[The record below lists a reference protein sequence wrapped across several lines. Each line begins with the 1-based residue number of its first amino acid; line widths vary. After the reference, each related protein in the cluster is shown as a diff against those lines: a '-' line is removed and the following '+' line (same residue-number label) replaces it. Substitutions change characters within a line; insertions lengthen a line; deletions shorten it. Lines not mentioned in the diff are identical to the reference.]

1 MSKSKKYI
9 TIPTH
14 LIGKVSSTA
23 LIIYA
28 LLADRQE
35 LSVKQGYRFRDCSGY
50 YIIYT
55 EQDLSE
61 VIGISVRTV
70 RRMLTELSGAG
81 LIRMRKQ
88 GKGLPQKIYVRPI
101 EDTPYGDDD
110 AECERPKKSCQ
121 KTGERTE
128 VAGQERT
135 EMAGQ
140 ERPEVAG
147 LTIYQDDSYPDT
159 IYPHPTTQ
167 AHTTAKGKC
176 QPGRRKEEDEDDI
189 TQCIYKSDPSMTA
202 DDVEEIKSRIARNR
216 GFIHNVKAYIKAV
229 VENYRLEKS
238 IPAPQARESQLAAYD
253 LKAYETES
261 VFDYLSE
268 DDLAEI
274 KAEVECLKR

>member
-1 MSKSKKYI
+1 MSKKKYV

-28 LLADRQE
+28 MLADRQE

-61 VIGISVRTV
+61 VMGISVRTV

-135 EMAGQ
+135 DVSGQ
-140 ERPEVAG
+140 ERTNVSG
-147 LTIYQDDSYPDT
+147 LTIYPEKSYPDT
-159 IYPHPTTQ
+159 IYPHPSAP
-167 AHTTAKGKC
+167 AHTKAKGKES
-176 QPGRRKEEDEDDI
+176 PSRKKEDEDDI
-189 TQCIYKSDPSMTA
+189 TQCIYKSDPSMSMTA
-202 DDVEEIKSRIARNR
+202 DDVEEIKNRIARNR

-261 VFDYLSE
+261 VFDYLSD
-268 DDLAEI
+268 DDLAQI
-274 KAEVECLKR
+274 KAEVECSQK

>member
-1 MSKSKKYI
+1 MSKKKYV

-35 LSVKQGYRFRDCSGY
+35 LSVKQGYRFRDHSGY

-55 EQDLSE
+55 ETDLSE

-70 RRMLTELSGAG
+70 RRMLTELVGAG
-81 LIRMRKQ
+81 LIRTRKQ
-88 GKGLPQKIYVRPI
+88 GKGLPQKIYVNT
-101 EDTPYGDDD
+101 DTDDEALSQVD
-110 AECERPKKSCQ
+110 DQTASD
-121 KTGERTE
+121 RTE
-128 VAGQERT
+128 MSAQERT

-140 ERPEVAG
+140 ERTGMAA
-147 LTIYQDDSYPDT
+147 LTIYQKDSYPDT

-176 QPGRRKEEDEDDI
+176 QPRRRKDEDEDEV
-189 TQCIYKSDPSMTA
+189 TKCIYANDPSLTA
-202 DDVEEIKSRIARNR
+202 DDAEEIKQRIARNKN
-216 GFIHNVKAYIKAV
+216 FIHNTRAYIRTV
-229 VENYRLEKS
+229 VANYKLEKS

-261 VFDYLSE
+261 VFDYLSD

-274 KAEVECLKR
+274 KAEVERSQK

>member
-1 MSKSKKYI
+1 MSKKKYV

-35 LSVKQGYRFRDCSGY
+35 LSVKQGYRFRDHSGY

-55 EQDLSE
+55 ETDLSE

-70 RRMLTELSGAG
+70 RRMLTELVGAG
-81 LIRMRKQ
+81 LIRTRKQ
-88 GKGLPQKIYVRPI
+88 GKGLPQKIYVNT
-101 EDTPYGDDD
+101 DTDDEALSQVD
-110 AECERPKKSCQ
+110 DQTASD
-121 KTGERTE
+121 RTE
-128 VAGQERT
+128 MSAQERT

-140 ERPEVAG
+140 ERTDVSG
-147 LTIYQDDSYPDT
+147 LNIYQEDSYPDA

-167 AHTTAKGKC
+167 THTTAKGKC
-176 QPGRRKEEDEDDI
+176 QPHRRKDEDEDDI
-189 TQCIYKSDPSMTA
+189 THCIYKSDPSMTA
-202 DDVEEIKSRIARNR
+202 DDVEEIKNRIARNR

-274 KAEVECLKR
+274 KAEVECTQK

>member
-1 MSKSKKYI
+1 MSKKKYV

-35 LSVKQGYRFRDCSGY
+35 LSVKQGYRFRDCFGY

-88 GKGLPQKIYVRPI
+88 GKGLPQKIYVNT
-101 EDTPYGDDD
+101 DTDDEALSQVD
-110 AECERPKKSCQ
+110 DQTASD
-121 KTGERTE
+121 RTE
-128 VAGQERT
+128 MAAQERT

-140 ERPEVAG
+140 ERTEMAA
-147 LTIYQDDSYPDT
+147 LTIYQEDSYPDT
-159 IYPHPTTQ
+159 IYPHPSAP
-167 AHTTAKGKC
+167 AHTKAKGKES
-176 QPGRRKEEDEDDI
+176 PSRKKEDEDDI
-189 TQCIYKSDPSMTA
+189 AQCIYKSDPSMTA
-202 DDVEEIKSRIARNR
+202 DDVEEIKNRISRNK
-216 GFIHNVKAYIKAV
+216 GFIHNTRAYIRTV
-229 VENYRLEKS
+229 VANYKLEKS

-274 KAEVECLKR
+274 KAEVECSQK

>member
-1 MSKSKKYI
+1 MSKSKKYV

-14 LIGKVSSTA
+14 LIGTVSSTA

-28 LLADRQE
+28 MLADRQE

-70 RRMLTELSGAG
+70 RRMLTELVGAG
-81 LIRMRKQ
+81 LIRTRKQ
-88 GKGLPQKIYVRPI
+88 GKGLPQKIYVDPAADD
-101 EDTPYGDDD
+101 EAFSQSTDTAASD
-110 AECERPKKSCQ
+110 
-121 KTGERTE
+121 RTE
-128 VAGQERT
+128 MAAQERT

-140 ERPEVAG
+140 ERTEMAG
-147 LTIYQDDSYPDT
+147 LNIYQEDSYPDT
-159 IYPHPTTQ
+159 IYPHPSAP
-167 AHTTAKGKC
+167 AHTKAKGTES
-176 QPGRRKEEDEDDI
+176 PSRKKEDEDDI

-202 DDVEEIKSRIARNR
+202 DDVAEIKNRIARNR

-253 LKAYETES
+253 LKAYEAES
-261 VFDYLSE
+261 VFDYLSD

-274 KAEVECLKR
+274 KAEVECSQK

>member
-1 MSKSKKYI
+1 MSKKKYV

-23 LIIYA
+23 IIIYA
-28 LLADRQE
+28 LLADRHE

-70 RRMLTELSGAG
+70 RRMLTELVGAG
-81 LIRMRKQ
+81 LIRTRKQ
-88 GKGLPQKIYVRPI
+88 GKGLPQKIYVNVN
-101 EDTPYGDDD
+101 TDDEALSQVD
-110 AECERPKKSCQ
+110 DQTASD
-121 KTGERTE
+121 RTE
-128 VAGQERT
+128 MSAQERT

-140 ERPEVAG
+140 ERTGMAA
-147 LTIYQDDSYPDT
+147 LTIYQKDSYPDT

-176 QPGRRKEEDEDDI
+176 QPRRRKDEDEDEV
-189 TQCIYKSDPSMTA
+189 TKCIYANDPSLTA
-202 DDVEEIKSRIARNR
+202 DDAEEIKQRIARNKN
-216 GFIHNVKAYIKAV
+216 FIHNTRAYIRTV
-229 VENYRLEKS
+229 VANYKLEKS

-261 VFDYLSE
+261 VFDYLSD

-274 KAEVECLKR
+274 KAEVERSQK

>member
-1 MSKSKKYI
+1 MPKSKKYI

-28 LLADRQE
+28 MLADRQE

-70 RRMLTELSGAG
+70 RRMLTELVGAG
-81 LIRMRKQ
+81 LIRTRKQ
-88 GKGLPQKIYVRPI
+88 GKGLPQKIYVNVNTDD
-101 EDTPYGDDD
+101 EAFSQSTDTAASD
-110 AECERPKKSCQ
+110 
-121 KTGERTE
+121 RTD
-128 VAGQERT
+128 VSGQERT
-135 EMAGQ
+135 DVSGQDRTEMA
-140 ERPEVAG
+140 A
-147 LTIYQDDSYPDT
+147 LTIYQEDSYPDT
-159 IYPHPTTQ
+159 IYPHPSAPERHQT
-167 AHTTAKGKC
+167 KGK
-176 QPGRRKEEDEDDI
+176 QSPGRKGKEDEDDI

-202 DDVEEIKSRIARNR
+202 DDVEEIKNRIARNR

-238 IPAPQARESQLAAYD
+238 IPAPKKSQLAAYD
-253 LKAYETES
+253 LEAYENES

-268 DDLAEI
+268 DELAEI
-274 KAEVECLKR
+274 KAEAERLKR

>member
-1 MSKSKKYI
+1 MSKSKKYV

-70 RRMLTELSGAG
+70 RRMLTELSRAG
-81 LIRMRKQ
+81 IIRMRKQ

-140 ERPEVAG
+140 ERPEVAA
-147 LTIYQDDSYPDT
+147 LTIYQEDSYPDT
-159 IYPHPTTQ
+159 IYPHPSAL
-167 AHTTAKGKC
+167 AHTKAKGKES
-176 QPGRRKEEDEDDI
+176 PSRKKEDEDDI

-202 DDVEEIKSRIARNR
+202 DDVEEIKNRIARNR

-253 LKAYETES
+253 LEDYEHES
-261 VFDYLSE
+261 IFDYLSA

-274 KAEVECLKR
+274 KAEVERLKR

>member
-1 MSKSKKYI
+1 MSKKYI

-88 GKGLPQKIYVRPI
+88 GKGLPQKIYVDPAAD
-101 EDTPYGDDD
+101 EEAFSQSTDTAASD
-110 AECERPKKSCQ
+110 
-121 KTGERTE
+121 RTD
-128 VAGQERT
+128 VACQERT
-135 EMAGQ
+135 EMAG
-140 ERPEVAG
+140 
-147 LTIYQDDSYPDT
+147 LNIYQEDSYPNT
-159 IYPHPTTQ
+159 IYPHPSAP
-167 AHTTAKGKC
+167 AHTKAKGKES
-176 QPGRRKEEDEDDI
+176 PSRKKEDEDDI
-189 TQCIYKSDPSMTA
+189 TQCIYKSDPSLTA
-202 DDVEEIKSRIARNR
+202 DDVEEIKQRISRNK
-216 GFIHNVKAYIKAV
+216 GFIHNTRAYIRTV
-229 VENYRLEKS
+229 VANYKLEKS
-238 IPAPQARESQLAAYD
+238 IPAPQAKSQLAAYD
-253 LKAYETES
+253 LKAYEAES

-268 DDLAEI
+268 EELAEI
-274 KAEVECLKR
+274 KAEAERLKR

>member
-1 MSKSKKYI
+1 MSKSKKYV

-28 LLADRQE
+28 MLADRQE
-35 LSVKQGYRFRDCSGY
+35 LSVKQGYRFRDHSGY

-55 EQDLSE
+55 ETDLSE

-88 GKGLPQKIYVRPI
+88 GKGLPQKIYVDPAAD
-101 EDTPYGDDD
+101 EEAFSQSTDTAASD
-110 AECERPKKSCQ
+110 
-121 KTGERTE
+121 RTD
-128 VAGQERT
+128 VSAQERT

-147 LTIYQDDSYPDT
+147 LTIYPEKSYPDT
-159 IYPHPTTQ
+159 IYPHPSAP

-202 DDVEEIKSRIARNR
+202 DDVAEIKNRIARNR

-253 LKAYETES
+253 LEAYEAES
-261 VFDYLSE
+261 VFDYLSD

-274 KAEVECLKR
+274 KAEVECSQK

>member
-61 VIGISVRTV
+61 VMGISVRTV

-88 GKGLPQKIYVRPI
+88 GKGLPQKIYVDPAAD
-101 EDTPYGDDD
+101 EEAFSQSTDTAASD
-110 AECERPKKSCQ
+110 
-121 KTGERTE
+121 RTD
-128 VAGQERT
+128 VSGQERT
-135 EMAGQ
+135 DVSGQ
-140 ERPEVAG
+140 ERTNVSG
-147 LTIYQDDSYPDT
+147 LTIYPEKSYPDT

-176 QPGRRKEEDEDDI
+176 QPRRRKDEDEDEV
-189 TQCIYKSDPSMTA
+189 TKCIYANDPSLTA
-202 DDVEEIKSRIARNR
+202 EDVAEIKQRISRNK
-216 GFIHNVKAYIKAV
+216 GFIHNTRAYIRTV
-229 VENYRLEKS
+229 VANYRLEKS

-274 KAEVECLKR
+274 KAEAERLKR

>member
-1 MSKSKKYI
+1 MKKSKKYV

-35 LSVKQGYRFRDCSGY
+35 LSVKQGYRFRDHSGY

-55 EQDLSE
+55 ETDLSE

-88 GKGLPQKIYVRPI
+88 GKGLPQKIYVDPAAD
-101 EDTPYGDDD
+101 EEADEEAFSQSADQTASD
-110 AECERPKKSCQ
+110 
-121 KTGERTE
+121 
-128 VAGQERT
+128 RT
-135 EMAGQ
+135 EMAAQ
-140 ERPEVAG
+140 DRTEMAAP
-147 LTIYQDDSYPDT
+147 TIYQEDSYPDT
-159 IYPHPTTQ
+159 IYPHPSAP
-167 AHTTAKGKC
+167 AHTKAKGKES
-176 QPGRRKEEDEDDI
+176 PSRKKEDEDDI
-189 TQCIYKSDPSMTA
+189 TQCIYRSDPSMTA
-202 DDVEEIKSRIARNR
+202 DDVEEIKQRISRNK
-216 GFIHNVKAYIKAV
+216 GFIHNTRAYIRTV
-229 VENYRLEKS
+229 VANYRLEKS

-261 VFDYLSE
+261 VFDYLSD

-274 KAEVECLKR
+274 KAEVERLKR

>member
-28 LLADRQE
+28 MLADRQE

-61 VIGISVRTV
+61 ALGISVRTV

-88 GKGLPQKIYVRPI
+88 GKGLPQKIYVDPAADD
-101 EDTPYGDDD
+101 EAFSQSTDTAASD
-110 AECERPKKSCQ
+110 
-121 KTGERTE
+121 RTD
-128 VAGQERT
+128 VSGQERT
-135 EMAGQ
+135 N
-140 ERPEVAG
+140 VSG
-147 LTIYQDDSYPDT
+147 LTIYPEKSYPDT
-159 IYPHPTTQ
+159 IYPHPSAP
-167 AHTTAKGKC
+167 AHTKAKGTES
-176 QPGRRKEEDEDDI
+176 PSRKKEDEDDI

-202 DDVEEIKSRIARNR
+202 DDVAEIKNRIARNR

-253 LKAYETES
+253 LKAYEAES
-261 VFDYLSE
+261 VFDYLSD

-274 KAEVECLKR
+274 KAEVECSQK

>member
-1 MSKSKKYI
+1 MPKSKKYV

-88 GKGLPQKIYVRPI
+88 GKGLPQKIYVDPAAD
-101 EDTPYGDDD
+101 EEAFSQSADQTASD
-110 AECERPKKSCQ
+110 
-121 KTGERTE
+121 RTE
-128 VAGQERT
+128 MAAQDRT
-135 EMAGQ
+135 EMAG
-140 ERPEVAG
+140 
-147 LTIYQDDSYPDT
+147 LNIYQEDSYPDT
-159 IYPHPTTQ
+159 IYPHPSAP
-167 AHTTAKGKC
+167 AHTKAKGKES
-176 QPGRRKEEDEDDI
+176 PSRKKEDEDDI
-189 TQCIYKSDPSMTA
+189 AQCIYKSDPSMTA
-202 DDVEEIKSRIARNR
+202 DDVEEIKQRISRNK
-216 GFIHNVKAYIKAV
+216 GFIHNTRAYIRTV
-229 VENYRLEKS
+229 VANYRLEKS
-238 IPAPQARESQLAAYD
+238 IPAPQAKESQLAAYD

-261 VFDYLSE
+261 VFDYLSD

-274 KAEVECLKR
+274 KAEVERLKR

>member
-1 MSKSKKYI
+1 MPKSKKYV

-35 LSVKQGYRFRDCSGY
+35 LSVKQGYRFRDHSGY

-55 EQDLSE
+55 ETDLSE

-81 LIRMRKQ
+81 LIKMRKQ
-88 GKGLPQKIYVRPI
+88 GKGLPQKIYVDPAAD
-101 EDTPYGDDD
+101 EEAFSQSADQTASD
-110 AECERPKKSCQ
+110 
-121 KTGERTE
+121 
-128 VAGQERT
+128 RT
-135 EMAGQ
+135 EMAAQ
-140 ERPEVAG
+140 DRTEMAAQDRTEMAAP
-147 LTIYQDDSYPDT
+147 TIYQEDSYPDT
-159 IYPHPTTQ
+159 IYPHPSAS
-167 AHTTAKGKC
+167 AHTKAKGKES
-176 QPGRRKEEDEDDI
+176 PSRKKEDEDEDDI

-202 DDVEEIKSRIARNR
+202 DDVEEIKQRISRNK
-216 GFIHNVKAYIKAV
+216 GFIHNTRAYIRTV
-229 VENYRLEKS
+229 VANYRLEKS

-261 VFDYLSE
+261 VFDYLSA

-274 KAEVECLKR
+274 KAEVECSQK

>member
-1 MSKSKKYI
+1 MPKSKKYV

-28 LLADRQE
+28 MLADRQE
-35 LSVKQGYRFRDCSGY
+35 LSVKQGYRFRDHSGY

-55 EQDLSE
+55 ETDLSE

-88 GKGLPQKIYVRPI
+88 GKGLPQKIYVDPAAD
-101 EDTPYGDDD
+101 EEAFSQSADQTASD
-110 AECERPKKSCQ
+110 
-121 KTGERTE
+121 
-128 VAGQERT
+128 RT
-135 EMAGQ
+135 EMAAQ
-140 ERPEVAG
+140 DRTEMAAP
-147 LTIYQDDSYPDT
+147 TIYQEDSYPDT
-159 IYPHPTTQ
+159 IYPHPSAP

-189 TQCIYKSDPSMTA
+189 TQCIYRSDPSMTA
-202 DDVEEIKSRIARNR
+202 DDVEEIKNRIARNR

-261 VFDYLSE
+261 VFDYLSD

-274 KAEVECLKR
+274 KAEVECTQK

>member
-1 MSKSKKYI
+1 MSKSKKYV

-70 RRMLTELSGAG
+70 RRMLTELVGAG
-81 LIRMRKQ
+81 LIRTRKQ
-88 GKGLPQKIYVRPI
+88 GKGLPQKIYVNVN
-101 EDTPYGDDD
+101 TDDEALSQVD
-110 AECERPKKSCQ
+110 DQTAS
-121 KTGERTE
+121 
-128 VAGQERT
+128 ERT

-140 ERPEVAG
+140 ERTDVSGQERTNVSG
-147 LTIYQDDSYPDT
+147 LTIYPEKSYPDT
-159 IYPHPTTQ
+159 IYPHPSAP

-253 LKAYETES
+253 LEAYETES

-268 DDLAEI
+268 EELAEI
-274 KAEVECLKR
+274 KAEAERLKR

>member
-1 MSKSKKYI
+1 MSKSKKYV

-70 RRMLTELSGAG
+70 RRMLTELVGAG
-81 LIRMRKQ
+81 LIRTRKQ
-88 GKGLPQKIYVRPI
+88 GKGLPQKIYVDPAAD
-101 EDTPYGDDD
+101 EETFSQSTDQTASD
-110 AECERPKKSCQ
+110 
-121 KTGERTE
+121 RTDM
-128 VAGQERT
+128 ACQERT

-140 ERPEVAG
+140 ERTEMAG
-147 LTIYQDDSYPDT
+147 LTIYPEDSYPDA

-167 AHTTAKGKC
+167 THKC
-176 QPGRRKEEDEDDI
+176 QPHRRKDEDEDDI
-189 TQCIYKSDPSMTA
+189 THCIYKSDPSMTA
-202 DDVEEIKSRIARNR
+202 DDVEEIKNRISRNK
-216 GFIHNVKAYIKAV
+216 GFIHNTRAYIRTV
-229 VENYRLEKS
+229 VANYKLEKS

-274 KAEVECLKR
+274 KAEVECSQK

>member
-1 MSKSKKYI
+1 MKKSKKYV

-61 VIGISVRTV
+61 ALGISVRTV

-88 GKGLPQKIYVRPI
+88 GKGLPQKIYVDPAADEETFSQSTDQTASDRT
-101 EDTPYGDDD
+101 DM
-110 AECERPKKSCQ
+110 ACQ
-121 KTGERTE
+121 ERTD
-128 VAGQERT
+128 VSGQERT
-135 EMAGQ
+135 GMAG
-140 ERPEVAG
+140 
-147 LTIYQDDSYPDT
+147 LNIYQEDSYPDM

-167 AHTTAKGKC
+167 AHTTANGKC
-176 QPGRRKEEDEDDI
+176 QPRRRKEEDEDDI

-202 DDVEEIKSRIARNR
+202 DDVEEIKNRIARNK
-216 GFIHNVKAYIKAV
+216 GFIHNTRAYIRTV
-229 VENYRLEKS
+229 VANYKLEKS
-238 IPAPQARESQLAAYD
+238 IPAPKKSQLAAYD
-253 LKAYETES
+253 LEAYETES
-261 VFDYLSE
+261 VFDYLSD

-274 KAEVECLKR
+274 KAEVERLKR

>member
-1 MSKSKKYI
+1 MPKSKKYV

-28 LLADRQE
+28 MLADRQE
-35 LSVKQGYRFRDCSGY
+35 LSVKQGYRFRDHSGY

-55 EQDLSE
+55 ETDLSE

-88 GKGLPQKIYVRPI
+88 GKGLPQKIYVDPAAD
-101 EDTPYGDDD
+101 EEAFSQSADQTASD
-110 AECERPKKSCQ
+110 
-121 KTGERTE
+121 
-128 VAGQERT
+128 RT
-135 EMAGQ
+135 EMAAQ
-140 ERPEVAG
+140 DRTEMAAP
-147 LTIYQDDSYPDT
+147 TIYQEDSYPDT

-202 DDVEEIKSRIARNR
+202 DDVEEIKNRIARNK
-216 GFIHNVKAYIKAV
+216 GFIHNTRAYIRTV
-229 VENYRLEKS
+229 VANYKLEKS
-238 IPAPQARESQLAAYD
+238 IPAPKKSQLAAYD
-253 LKAYETES
+253 LEDYEHES
-261 VFDYLSE
+261 IFDYLSD
-268 DDLAEI
+268 DDLAQI
-274 KAEVECLKR
+274 KAEVECTQK